1 MEYVESAKLNVE
13 FYMDSVP
20 SEFQSNQ
27 AGHPVF
33 VEMPFIRIMIPG
45 SQNTIIE
52 TRADET
58 HQKRFPD
65 LWRRFQQGQSGEG
78 ITGWKLEEWPQVNTA
93 QVKTLK
99 YMNVHT
105 VEMLAGLSDTA
116 AQSVGMGVTELRAK
130 AKAALAAAAGSAE
143 TEAQAATT
151 KRLEDEIAALRAQ
164 LNASS
169 EPARGPGR
177 PRKAE

>member
-1 MEYVESAKLNVE
+1 MEFVPDQGVNVE
-13 FYMDSVP
+13 FYRDSVE
-20 SEFQSNQ
+20 SQYQSLQ
-27 AGHPVF
+27 AGHPVY
-33 VEMPFIRIMIPG
+33 VEKPFIRIAIPG

-130 AKAALAAAAGSAE
+130 AKAALAAAAGTAGI
-143 TEAQAATT
+143 EAQAVTT

-164 LNASS
+164 LSASV